1 MRILIASVVSFM
13 AIASIASQQSD
24 VTRMG
29 PAVGTPAPGF
39 ALTGQDGRTHTLD
52 SVAGPQGTMLVFFRS
67 ADW

>member
-1 MRILIASVVSFM
+1 MRILVASFM
-13 AIASIASQQSD
+13 AIVSIASQQPD
-24 VTRMG
+24 VTRIG

-39 ALTGQDGRTHTLD
+39 ELAGQDGRTHTLA